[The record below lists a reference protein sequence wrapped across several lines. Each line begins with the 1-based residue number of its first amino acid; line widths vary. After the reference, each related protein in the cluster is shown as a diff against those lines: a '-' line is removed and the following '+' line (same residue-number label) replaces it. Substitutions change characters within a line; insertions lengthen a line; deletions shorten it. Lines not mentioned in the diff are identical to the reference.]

1 MRTTLELPD
10 MLFRKV
16 KAEAALRG
24 KSMKALIVEII
35 ETGFP
40 KAGGHAANG
49 AKANAAI
56 RDKTGAITPVIH
68 ASEAEPF
75 DVDAFL
81 AWRREQRHTDRALDQ
96 KRSARLDRA
105 LR

>member
-24 KSMKALIVEII
+24 KSMKDFMVEII

-40 KAGGHAANG
+40 KAGGPAASG
-49 AKANAAI
+49 TKTSAVTRDAA
-56 RDKTGAITPVIH
+56 GAITRVIH
-68 ASEAEPF
+68 ASNEDPF

-81 AWRREQRHTDRALDQ
+81 TWRREQRHTDRALDQ
-96 KRSARLDRA
+96 KRSARLDKA